1 MMIQKFTERKIA
13 EKFGKGKILEY
24 HVRNLIYIYIYKVD
38 RKNILKKLQVER
50 FSFIIRIF
58 KSRGTTIFKTIK
70 LINVWHWYLLI
81 WSVLMKRV
89 IRVVCTQNILNS
101 IVSKLL
107 MRTGTCCINPL
118 SAYFTKWSN
127 TLK

>member
-1 MMIQKFTERKIA
+1 MMIQKFTGRKIA
-13 EKFGKGKILEY
+13 EKFGKGKTLEY
-24 HVRNLIYIYIYKVD
+24 HVRNLICIYIKW
-38 RKNILKKLQVER
+38 KNILKKLQEECL
-50 FSFIIRIF
+50 SFLIRIF

-107 MRTGTCCINPL
+107 MHTGTCCINPL

>member
-38 RKNILKKLQVER
+38 RKNILKKLQEECL
-50 FSFIIRIF
+50 SFLIRIF

-107 MRTGTCCINPL
+107 MHTSTCCINPL

>member
-1 MMIQKFTERKIA
+1 MMIQKFTGRKIA
-13 EKFGKGKILEY
+13 EKFSKGKILEY

-38 RKNILKKLQVER
+38 RKNILKKLQEECL
-50 FSFIIRIF
+50 SFLIRIF

-70 LINVWHWYLLI
+70 LISVWHWHLLI

-107 MRTGTCCINPL
+107 MHTSTCCINPL

>member
-1 MMIQKFTERKIA
+1 MMIQKFTGRKIA
-13 EKFGKGKILEY
+13 EKFSKGKILEY

-38 RKNILKKLQVER
+38 RKNILKKLQEECL
-50 FSFIIRIF
+50 SFLIRIF